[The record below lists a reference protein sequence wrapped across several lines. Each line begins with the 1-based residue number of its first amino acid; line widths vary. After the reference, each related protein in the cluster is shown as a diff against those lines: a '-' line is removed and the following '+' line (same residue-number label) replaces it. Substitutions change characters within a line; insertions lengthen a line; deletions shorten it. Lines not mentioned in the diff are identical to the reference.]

1 MSITIFLTFQEDKFP
16 IKFQPTYL
24 LLVRIL
30 TGVNVG
36 TKRPELFS
44 KAFNIFLLCQR
55 KKSTTSNVMVVK
67 CSCSNDQKLKN
78 SLSLSLPLSPP
89 LSHSR
94 HLSPPLATSLYH
106 LSSIISHLS
115 YLTSHISSL
124 ISHLSS
130 LISHLSY
137 LISHLVS
144 VLHLDQITMEV
155 VLQLPSKVYIC
166 T

>member
-78 SLSLSLPLSPP
+78 SLSLSLSP
-89 LSHSR
+89 SH
-94 HLSPPLATSLYH
+94 HLSPTLATSLPLSPH
-106 LSSIISHLS
+106 LSI
-115 YLTSHISSL
+115 

-130 LISHLSY
+130 LISHISP
-137 LISHLVS
+137 LISHISSLIS
-144 VLHLDQITMEV
+144 HI
-155 VLQLPSKVYIC
+155 SSSIC
-166 T
+166 TPFGPNHHGSGFATTF